1 MADDGGQTRGRLVQH
16 SLILLIFL
24 GCHFPS
30 PSFSVFSVIGG
41 SASTASQPGIPS
53 ARQPICDAALHIRA
67 SIREKFPTNTWS
79 SHAY

>member
-1 MADDGGQTRGRLVQH
+1 MADDGGQTRGLLVQH

-24 GCHFPS
+24 GCQS
-30 PSFSVFSVIGG
+30 PPPLSVFSVIGG

-53 ARQPICDAALHIRA
+53 ARQPICDAALHIRV